1 MKTNENTGISRL
13 FGSRIASQNGTKHP
27 KKRGSSN
34 RVMLM
39 RLILLATIFGPA
51 YAQAADHFVRQGAT
65 GSGNGNDWTNAYTS
79 LPSTLIRGDTY
90 YIADG
95 TYGSYTFDDPVSGSS
110 IIYIK
115 KATIGSH
122 GTDTG
127 WSNTYGDGQATF
139 GNYLAFFSSNWVF
152 DGVSGTDYLPGHGFR
167 VDNSANSGTTLILFG
182 QPGGAGVSNI
192 TVSHIDLLGRG
203 YNQTA
208 VNDRGFYSNSSNAS
222 NYTISHNFISGVGV
236 PFLTR
241 QVNTMLVEYNHIEG
255 NHSQP
260 ESHGEPWSDTGT
272 DNVIFRYNRLKNP
285 EGTAVFFI
293 GNGGA
298 GNPTNSNT
306 SSNWQL
312 YGNIFYYQNYAA
324 GSGHNPGTGAVLWC
338 PSSAYGGDTYCH
350 NWMIYNN
357 TFYNFSYG
365 SSSGRILART
375 GTGITTPLV
384 QGNIWDS
391 SSDSAYH
398 ENVTASYNYYR
409 NTAHNTESNEQI
421 GSSSP
426 FVSAANA
433 DFHLSGVTS
442 GVATISPLAGLTVN
456 ATDMAGVVRGGDG
469 VWDRG
474 AFEYSTLAPSNT
486 LSLSPPTNLRLQ

>member
-1 MKTNENTGISRL
+1 MNINMNMKKIGL
-13 FGSRIASQNGTKHP
+13 FGILTAIAGMASGVSEAATK
-27 KKRGSSN
+27 
-34 RVMLM
+34 
-39 RLILLATIFGPA
+39 
-51 YAQAADHFVRQGAT
+51 YVRPGAT
-65 GSGNGNDWTNAYTS
+65 GNNSGSDWTNAYNA
-79 LPSTLIRGDTY
+79 LPSALTRGDTY
-90 YIADG
+90 YLADG
-95 TYGSYTFDDPVSGSS
+95 SYGSRTFNQAASGTLV
-110 IIYIK
+110 ITIK
-115 KATIGSH
+115 KATIADH
-122 GTDTG
+122 GTATG
-127 WSNTYGDGQATF
+127 WSDTYGDGQATF
-139 GNYLAFFSSNWVF
+139 GSWVQFFSSNWVF

-167 VDNSANSGTTLILFG
+167 VDNSASSDTTLILFG
-182 QPGGAGVSNI
+182 QPGGTGVSNV
-192 TVSHIDLLGRG
+192 TVSHIDLFGGG

-260 ESHGEPWSDTGT
+260 ASHGEPWSDTGT
-272 DNVIFRYNRLKNP
+272 DNVTFRYNRLKNP

-293 GNGGA
+293 GNGSA

-312 YGNIFYYQNYAA
+312 YGNIFYYQNYVV
-324 GSGHNPGTGAVLWC
+324 GSQHNPGTGAVLWC
-338 PSSAYGGDTYCH
+338 PSDAYGGDTYCH

-365 SSSGRILART
+365 SSSGRILARP
-375 GTGITTPLV
+375 GTGITIPLV

-398 ENVTASYNYYR
+398 ENVTASSNYYR
-409 NTAHNTESNEQI
+409 NTTHKTESNEQI

-433 DFHLSGVTS
+433 DFHLLGATL
-442 GVATISPLAGLTVN
+442 GVATITPLSGLTVN
-456 ATDMAGVVRGGDG
+456 VTDEDGVVRGSDG
-469 VWDRG
+469 IWDRG
-474 AFEYSTLAPSNT
+474 AYEYSAGAQSNT
-486 LSLSPPTNLRLQ
+486 LNPPANLRLQ